1 MADARLL
8 LVTGKGGVGKSAVAA
23 ASSLAAARA
32 GLRVLAIEM
41 TDAGGLSAHF
51 STGPFQFI
59 PREVLPGLAAMRLER
74 SAALLEYLSVQL
86 RMPSFA
92 AMGPFARAFD
102 ALATAAPG
110 VREVITTG
118 KVLWE
123 VKQAKWDL
131 VVADAPPT
139 GQIGGFL
146 RAPRTISELVPAGRI
161 REQAA
166 WMEELLGDSAA
177 TRLIVVSTLE
187 ELPVAETGETLEWL
201 HREGLVPNRSI
212 VANRVLQPLGSRA
225 RSTGATAAAA
235 DLHRSLLNE
244 QSLWRTRL
252 SPDIELPYLFGM
264 LTPGEVAARLSE
276 VWEAS

>member
-1 MADARLL
+1 MADVRLL

-23 ASSLAAARA
+23 AAALAAARA

-51 STGPFQFI
+51 STGPFQFT
-59 PREVLPGLAAMRLER
+59 PREVRPGLAAMRLER
-74 SAALLEYLSVQL
+74 SAALLEYLSAQL
-86 RMPSFA
+86 GIPSLN
-92 AMGPFARAFD
+92 AMGPIARAFD

-123 VKQAKWDL
+123 VKQENWDL

-139 GQIGGFL
+139 GQIAGYL
-146 RAPRTISELVPAGRI
+146 RAPRTVSELVPAGRI

-166 WMEELLGDSAA
+166 WMEELLGDGTA
-177 TRLIVVSTLE
+177 TRLLVVSTLE
-187 ELPVAETGETLEWL
+187 ELPVAETVETLEWL
-201 HREGLVPNRSI
+201 DRETSVSNRGI
-212 VANRVLQPLGSRA
+212 VANRTLQPLGSRA
-225 RSTGATAAAA
+225 RSTGPTAAAA
-235 DLHRSLLNE
+235 DLHRSLLDE
-244 QSLWRTRL
+244 QSLWRARL

-276 VWEAS
+276 IWETT